1 FMERYRRCLTDEPAP
16 PPRKIEAPT
25 ETLAW
30 LIQRYKETADYKGL
44 AESTRKVRDNILK
57 HVIKSAGHVPYARI
71 TRREISRGRDERS
84 AGAAGN
90 FLRTMRGLFKWA
102 FDVGL
107 VAVDPSEGIR
117 KPRTK
122 RDGFDPWTED
132 DVEKYEARWPE

>member
-1 FMERYRRCLTDEPAP
+1 RHGRVRFYFRRGKGQRVRLPDDPTSPEFMERYRRCLTDEPAP

-102 FDVGL
+102 F
-107 VAVDPSEGIR
+107 
-117 KPRTK
+117 
-122 RDGFDPWTED
+122 
-132 DVEKYEARWPE
+132 